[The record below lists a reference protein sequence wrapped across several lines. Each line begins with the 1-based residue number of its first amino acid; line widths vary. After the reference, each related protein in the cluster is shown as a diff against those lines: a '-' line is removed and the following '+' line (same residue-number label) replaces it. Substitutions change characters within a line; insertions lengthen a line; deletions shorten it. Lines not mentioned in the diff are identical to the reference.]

1 MERQDVQTPMMRQYL
16 EIKKEHRDAIL
27 FFRLG
32 DFYEMFFDEA
42 IEVSR
47 ILGLTLT
54 KRNGVPMCGIP
65 YHAYKVYVAR
75 LLRKGKKIAICEQVS
90 EPSPGELT
98 KRKVIEIITPGVA
111 IEDDFLEKERNNYL
125 MAVYISKKKTEGIQG
140 NDDSLSYI
148 DVSSGSFY
156 TKTFPHQNLEKELFK
171 EIIRLSP
178 SELLL
183 QESFSFNDDIIKRLD
198 VEYPNLLK
206 SFFPDSIFD
215 TEKSFINLC
224 HLFGTESLKAFG
236 IEKNSTSIASLGI
249 IINYLEKASSSL
261 LLNISSIISISD
273 GDFLSIDYST
283 RKNLELTTN
292 LNDNS
297 SSYTLLEVIDHTKTY
312 MGKRFLRNMIQ
323 EPIVSKSVLDARL
336 DNLTSLIKNDREH
349 VRIRSLL
356 SEISDVQR
364 LSSKITMQKANARD
378 MLLLAKALKASIS
391 LVEINKKHALGFLKM
406 TGEEEKIL
414 SYIHTLISSSIQ
426 DDPPIS
432 INDGKLIKTG
442 YDKEV
447 DRLRK
452 LHSNSQE
459 ILENYVISERKKTGI
474 QNLKIKYNKLIG
486 YFLEVSKSNW
496 EKAPSY
502 FIKKRSTSNSDRYS
516 TEELEKIVEEVEGAA
531 SALVE
536 MEKDLFLKIS
546 SDIAKHHKFLQKMAY
561 NISELDAFQ
570 SLADVAKEKN
580 WVRPTFTDDGSLI
593 IINGRHPVVE
603 AHMGRGE
610 FIPNSIALSSEMED
624 ASLKL
629 KAKLPSFAII
639 TGPNMAGKSTFLRQT
654 ALIVLLAQIGSYVP
668 AEKASL
674 TPVDKM
680 FCRVGASD
688 NLARGESTFLV
699 EMTEVSHILQTAT
712 KNSLVIMDEVGRG
725 TSIEDGISIARA
737 CSEYLLN
744 NIGAKTLFATHY
756 RELTRLEHRNIQN
769 LKLDIMEQDE
779 KIVFLKKV
787 VEGVSKSSY
796 GIHVAELAGLPKD
809 VLERAKNL
817 LHMRVSFAK
826 DYGAGWEGGMEEGS
840 TSDDANIY
848 SSTPNNELLDVDK
861 DSKDKK
867 RKNTSPTLFGEELL
881 VINDILNQDLNNITP
896 LKALEKI
903 NEWQKS
909 LI

>member
-1 MERQDVQTPMMRQYL
+1 MQTPMVRQYL
-16 EIKKEHRDAIL
+16 EIKKEYKDAVL

-90 EPSPGELT
+90 DPSPGELT
-98 KRKVIEIITPGVA
+98 KREVIEVITPGVA
-111 IEDDFLEKERNNYL
+111 VEDDFLEKGRDNYL
-125 MAVYISKKKTEGIQG
+125 MAVYVAKKKTGGIHESAYY
-140 NDDSLSYI
+140 DSLSYI
-148 DVSSGSFY
+148 DVSSGAFC
-156 TKTFPHQNLEKELFK
+156 TKTFLHQNLEKELF
-171 EIIRLSP
+171 EELIRHPP
-178 SELLL
+178 SELLF
-183 QESFSFNDDIIKRLD
+183 QESFAFNDNVIKRLD
-198 VEYPNLLK
+198 IEYPGILK

-215 TEKSFINLC
+215 TEKAFISIC
-224 HLFGTESLKAFG
+224 RLFGTESLKAFG
-236 IEKNSTSIASLGI
+236 IEKYSASIPSLGI
-249 IINYLEKASSSL
+249 IINYLEKASKSL
-261 LLNISSIISISD
+261 LLHISGITFISD
-273 GDFLSIDYST
+273 SDFLSIDYST
-283 RKNLELTTN
+283 RKNLELTNN

-297 SSYTLLEVIDHTKTY
+297 SSYTLLEVIDRTKTY
-312 MGKRFLRNMIQ
+312 MGQRFLRNMIQ
-323 EPIVSKSVLDARL
+323 EPIVSKNILEVRL
-336 DNLTSLIKNDREH
+336 DNLTSLIKNDRYH
-349 VRIRSLL
+349 IKIRSLL
-356 SEISDVQR
+356 SEISDIQR
-364 LSSKITMQKANARD
+364 LSSRITMQKANARD
-378 MLLLAKALKASIS
+378 MLLLSKALKASIS
-391 LVEINKKHALGFLKM
+391 LVQISKTCFLGFLKLSE
-406 TGEEEKIL
+406 EEEKLLSDISIL
-414 SYIHTLISSSIQ
+414 LASSIQ
-426 DDPPIS
+426 DDPPVS
-432 INDGKLIKTG
+432 ITEGNLIKTG
-442 YDKEV
+442 YNKEV
-447 DRLRK
+447 DRLRE

-459 ILENYVISERKKTGI
+459 ILEKYVILERKKTGI

-516 TEELEKIVEEVEGAA
+516 TEELEKIVEEVEGA
-531 SALVE
+531 SNALIE
-536 MEKDLFLKIS
+536 MEKKLFLKIS
-546 SDIAKHHKFLQKMAY
+546 SDVAKHHKFLQKIAH
-561 NISELDAFQ
+561 NIAELDAFQ
-570 SLADVAKEKN
+570 SLADVAKEKH
-580 WVRPTFTDDGSLI
+580 WVRPTFTNDGSLTI
-593 IINGRHPVVE
+593 LNGRHPVVE

-610 FIPNSIALSSEMED
+610 FIPNSIALSSELSNEG
-624 ASLKL
+624 LEL

-668 AEKASL
+668 ADKVSL
-674 TPVDKM
+674 SPVDKM

-712 KNSLVIMDEVGRG
+712 KESLVIMDEVGRG

-756 RELTRLEHRNIQN
+756 RELTQLEHKNIQN
-769 LKLDIMEQDE
+769 LKLDIMEQDG

-817 LHMRVSFAK
+817 LHMRVSFSR
-826 DYGAGWEGGMEEGS
+826 DYGAGWEGRVVKPTFDEG
-840 TSDDANIY
+840 DMKNI
-848 SSTPNNELLDVDK
+848 SNIESVDSKTECRDEKQK
-861 DSKDKK
+861 DS
-867 RKNTSPTLFGEELL
+867 SPTLFGEELL

-903 NEWQKS
+903 SEWQNS
-909 LI
+909 LL